1 MSLNKLTKGEII
13 KRIEDLIHALR
24 DNPAMQE
31 LVYDAMNADITYV
44 PPVFTGYIKAPI
56 PAGAQAVRWNASEET
71 LEFQF
76 RDLGPA
82 YWVAPAIG
90 EQTQSDVG

>member
-1 MSLNKLTKGEII
+1 MNLNELPKGAII
-13 KRIEDLIHALR
+13 QRIEDLIHALR

-31 LVYDAMNADITYV
+31 LVYDAMNADIVYV
-44 PPVFTGYIKAPI
+44 PPVFTGYINAPI
-56 PAGAQAVRWNASEET
+56 PAGAKAVRWNSREET

-82 YWVAPAIG
+82 YWAAPAIG